1 MKANTDKLNMGK
13 RFIPRSALNR
23 LGEVFIEGL
32 RYDVNGETNWKKGVF
47 DDEYQHERL
56 EHALDHLWKWIE
68 GDRSEDHLAKVMW
81 FCATQMELERM
92 EQESIDKSLSDS
104 LSSTNPLIQ
113 PQADSTLK
121 GEERLERPE
130 DELYKQ
136 ENPKETPIEKLLK
149 NLKKTF
155 AGNAGD

>member
-13 RFIPRSALNR
+13 RFIPRVALNR
-23 LGEVFIEGL
+23 LGAIFLEGWIK
-32 RYDVNGETNWKKGVF
+32 YGPDNWKKGVF

-56 EHALDHLWKWIE
+56 EHALDHLWRWVE

-81 FCATQMELERM
+81 FCSTQMELERM

-104 LSSTNPLIQ
+104 FSSTNPLNS
-113 PQADSTLK
+113 PSGDSTLK

-130 DELYKQ
+130 DELYKL